1 MSDKDGFWDIDQF
14 LTTRRNQPVGS
25 SRVVDPA
32 AGTPPVHDRGD
43 PPADADQEARRRSAG
58 EGRERRRRLPR
69 DIAELHGL
77 DEAALEPTVR
87 EVVADLIG
95 EIGHL
100 NEDLRLAEK
109 RIAYLEGERRHD
121 TLGPWL
127 GRAAF
132 FGQLEKL
139 KGLDQSEQVSSAVV
153 LFRIAGFHA
162 LRRAHGW
169 QAADTV
175 VVRLGE
181 DLMRRSDAP
190 VGHLADDQFGLLL
203 PGHSLED
210 AERFAASEDLAQV
223 NGPLGQEP
231 LTVVSAC
238 SALARFTDAAALL
251 TQLERC
257 TFEDRMASDNPDAG

>member
-1 MSDKDGFWDIDQF
+1 MSDEDGFWDIDQF

-32 AGTPPVHDRGD
+32 VGTVPVHERGD
-43 PPADADQEARRRSAG
+43 PAYESVEEAQRRRG
-58 EGRERRRRLPR
+58 DGGRGRQRRLPR

-87 EVVADLIG
+87 GVVSDLIG

-100 NEDLRLAEK
+100 NEDLRHAEK
-109 RIAYLEGERRHD
+109 RIAYLEEERRHD

-127 GRAAF
+127 GRSAF
-132 FGQLEKL
+132 FGQIEKL
-139 KGLDQSEQVSSAVV
+139 KGLDSSEHLSSAVL

-175 VVRLGE
+175 IVRFGE
-181 DLMRRSDAP
+181 DLMRRIDTP
-190 VGHLADDQFGLLL
+190 VGHLADDQFGVLL
-203 PGHSLED
+203 PGYSLTE
-210 AERFAASEDLAQV
+210 AEAFAASEDFARV
-223 NGPLGQEP
+223 NGPLGEDP

-238 SALARFTDAAALL
+238 CALGPYAEAASLL
-251 TQLERC
+251 TQLERR
-257 TFEDRMASDNPDAG
+257 TFAGR